1 MRMRRRPS
9 LLNASRSWA
18 LAMTLA
24 SGGAAQPAPPSLN
37 GWHEARVPGF
47 VIVSDAG
54 ERPTRS
60 IAARLCGW
68 RNTFAR
74 IWPQADPST
83 KPVVVLALKSMSTL
97 CALLPATCAGNH
109 VKPAG
114 LFLPGLDRDYLAL
127 ALDAEGFGSSD
138 VLGHEFAHL
147 LLDRHV
153 EPLPLW
159 LDEGIAEL
167 VATGDMRQGGVGAPN
182 SAYLSLLQQH
192 TWLPLPSLLST
203 GLTSPGY
210 RDEALAP
217 IFYAQAWALVHYL
230 ELADG
235 GEQAWRLTAFVGLLT
250 RGVSDADA
258 AAQAFGD
265 TDALKRRLDDYVRS
279 GRLQGTSSALPLL
292 ATRENPPARRLTA
305 AEVALTLGDFLGHT
319 DSSVEPMGLLERAR
333 RDGLAAASLERMS
346 LIELRRKEFDT
357 ARRYADEA
365 LTLDSTLVAAH
376 YARGA
381 AVVAQPMPPQEA
393 IDSAERDLR
402 EALRLDDGFAPAY
415 SLLGTLLTIRNQG
428 IDEALGLIRRAVS
441 LEPSV
446 VHYRVAL
453 AHALLVSGQ
462 AEEADHIAIRI
473 VAHARS
479 EQEREIGQKLLQVTS
494 TAVASRAHE

>member
-1 MRMRRRPS
+1 MQMRHRRTS
-9 LLNASRSWA
+9 LRLVRSPMLALVLFQPVVIAAS
-18 LAMTLA
+18 T
-24 SGGAAQPAPPSLN
+24 PPLT
-37 GWHEARVPGF
+37 GWYEARVPGF

-60 IAARLCGW
+60 LAARLCGW

-74 IWPQADPST
+74 IWPQADPGT
-83 KPVVVLALKSMSTL
+83 KPIVVLALKSMSTL
-97 CALLPATCAGNH
+97 CALLPATCAGSH
-109 VKPAG
+109 ATPAG

-167 VATGDMRQGGVGAPN
+167 LATGDMRQGGVGAPN
-182 SAYLSLLQQH
+182 SAYLTLLQQH

-235 GEQAWRLTAFVGLLT
+235 GEQAWRLTAFVGLLA

-265 TDALKRRLDDYVRS
+265 ADALKRRLDDYVRS
-279 GRLQGTSSALPLL
+279 GRLQGTSWALPLL

-305 AEVALTLGDFLGHT
+305 AEVALTLGDFLGLT
-319 DSSVEPMGLLERAR
+319 DWSVEPMGLLERAG

-346 LIELRRKEFDT
+346 LIELRRKEFDI

-365 LTLDSTLVAAH
+365 LDLDSTLVAAH

-393 IDSAERDLR
+393 IDTAERDLR
-402 EALRLDDGFAPAY
+402 EALRLDNGFAPAY
-415 SLLGTLLTIRNQG
+415 TLLGTLLTIRNQG
-428 IDEALGLIRRAVS
+428 LDEALGLIRRAVS

-453 AHALLVSGQ
+453 AQALLVAGQ
-462 AEEADHIAIRI
+462 SDEAEHIAIRI
-473 VAHARS
+473 VARARS

-494 TAVASRAHE
+494 TAVASRAHD